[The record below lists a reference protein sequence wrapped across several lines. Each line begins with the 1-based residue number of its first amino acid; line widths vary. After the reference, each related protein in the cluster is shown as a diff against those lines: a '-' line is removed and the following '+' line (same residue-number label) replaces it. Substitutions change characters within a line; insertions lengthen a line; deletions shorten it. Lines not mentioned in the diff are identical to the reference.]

1 MNYLTARRRKR
12 LGGMSAKSIALPLA
26 IVIAALQVALIV
38 LIISANLANAKL
50 SRTINLYSAYE
61 SEASSLV
68 SGASV
73 LNGTATTYV
82 NQPDKTNVG
91 PLMGYVSELNN
102 YSWRRAAAIAERF
115 DGYPVGPEAKRHI
128 HQAEEAAEDMYAI
141 QLHAIALML
150 SATGATD
157 PALSELRLKL
167 PDLAEYGEDGLTGDE
182 KIEKA
187 VGLLN
192 ASAYAERMGTVS
204 TNVTNCV
211 EALRDESGELIVQSI
226 RNIRTMRIAIL
237 GTTVAFS
244 ALLISSFLVIYFK
257 LISPLDKFVR
267 GIAADRPLD
276 EGTGLYEVRRVA
288 NSYNALL
295 RRRESLETVLRF
307 AAETDQLTNLPNRY
321 RFEQYFY
328 ESGRSGYSVAF
339 LIFDV
344 NRLKEV
350 NDKKGHLAGDELIRH
365 AAECICECFGVPG
378 ESNCFRIGG
387 DEFAAIVK
395 RVPRAEID
403 RRLAW
408 FTERQKEMGISVA
421 AGLAYAEEIG
431 DSDFRELFLKA
442 DRNMYSDKMRAHS
455 EMDKSHG

>member
-1 MNYLTARRRKR
+1 MNYLASRRRKR
-12 LGGMSAKSIALPLA
+12 LGGMSAKSLSLPLA
-26 IVIAALQVALIV
+26 IVIALLQIALVVLIV
-38 LIISANLANAKL
+38 FANIGNAKL
-50 SRTINLYSAYE
+50 SRTVNLYSAYE

-82 NQPDKTNVG
+82 NQPDKTNVS
-91 PLMGYVSELNN
+91 PLMGYVSELRNHPE
-102 YSWRRAAAIAERF
+102 RRADAIADRF
-115 DGYPVGPEAKRHI
+115 DGYDVGPEAKRHI
-128 HQAEEAAEDMYAI
+128 HQAEEAARDMYAI

-157 PALSELRLKL
+157 PALAGLEL
-167 PDLAEYGEDGLTGDE
+167 PDLREYGDDGLTGDE
-182 KIEKA
+182 MIAKA
-187 VGLLN
+187 VALLN
-192 ASAYAERMGTVS
+192 ASAYTERMGTVS

-211 EALRDESGELIVQSI
+211 EALRDESGELIDRSI
-226 RNIRTMRIAIL
+226 RTIRTMRIAIIC
-237 GTTVAFS
+237 TTVAFS
-244 ALLISSFLVIYFK
+244 ALLISSFLVIYIK

-276 EGTGLYEVRRVA
+276 EGSGLYEVRRVA

-307 AAETDQLTNLPNRY
+307 AAETDRLTNLPNRS

-328 ESGRSGYSVAF
+328 ESGKSGYSVAF

-350 NDKKGHLAGDELIRH
+350 NDKKGHLAGDELIRR
-365 AAECICECFGVPG
+365 AAECIGECFGVPG

-395 RVPRAEID
+395 RLPRDEIE
-403 RRLAW
+403 RRIAL
-408 FTERQKEMGISVA
+408 FSERQKEMGISVA

-431 DSDFRELFLKA
+431 ETDFRELFLKA
-442 DRNMYSDKMRAHS
+442 DRNMYSDKMRAHG
-455 EMDKSHG
+455 EMDKARA

>member
-1 MNYLTARRRKR
+1 MNYLASRRRKR
-12 LGGMSAKSIALPLA
+12 LGGMSAKSLALPLA
-26 IVIAALQVALIV
+26 IVIALLQIALVVLIV
-38 LIISANLANAKL
+38 FANIGNAKL
-50 SRTINLYSAYE
+50 SRTINSYSAYE

-82 NQPDKTNVG
+82 NQPDKTNVS
-91 PLMGYVSELNN
+91 PLMGYVSELRNHPE
-102 YSWRRAAAIAERF
+102 RRADAIADRF
-115 DGYPVGPEAKRHI
+115 DGYDVGPEAKRHI
-128 HQAEEAAEDMYAI
+128 HQAEEAARDMYAI

-157 PALSELRLKL
+157 PALAGLEL
-167 PDLAEYGEDGLTGDE
+167 PDLREYGDDGLTDDE
-182 KIEKA
+182 MIAKA
-187 VGLLN
+187 VALLN
-192 ASAYAERMGTVS
+192 ASAYSERMGTVS

-211 EALRDESGELIVQSI
+211 EALRDESGELIDRSI
-226 RNIRTMRIAIL
+226 RNVRTMRISIIC
-237 GTTVAFS
+237 TTVAFS
-244 ALLISSFLVIYFK
+244 VLLISSFLVIYIK
-257 LISPLDKFVR
+257 LISPLDRFVR
-267 GIAADRPLD
+267 GIAAERPLD
-276 EGTGLYEVRRVA
+276 EGSGLYEVRRVA

-328 ESGRSGYSVAF
+328 ESGRSGYPVAF

-344 NRLKEV
+344 NRLKEI
-350 NDKKGHLAGDELIRH
+350 NDKKGHLAGDELILH
-365 AAECICECFGVPG
+365 AAECIGECFGIPG

-403 RRLAW
+403 RRIALFA
-408 FTERQKEMGISVA
+408 ERQKEMGISVA

-431 DSDFRELFLKA
+431 ETDFRELFLEA
-442 DRNMYSDKMRAHS
+442 DRNMYSDKMRAHA
-455 EMDKSHG
+455 ELDKDRA

>member
-1 MNYLTARRRKR
+1 MNYVASRRRKR
-12 LGGMSAKSIALPLA
+12 LGGMSAKSLALPLA
-26 IVIAALQVALIV
+26 IVIALLQIALVVLIV
-38 LIISANLANAKL
+38 FANIGNAKL
-50 SRTINLYSAYE
+50 SRTINFYSAYE

-91 PLMGYVSELNN
+91 PLMAFVSELRNHPE
-102 YSWRRAAAIAERF
+102 RRAGAIAENF
-115 DGYPVGPEAKRHI
+115 DGYDVGPEAKRHVR
-128 HQAEEAAEDMYAI
+128 QAQEAAEEMYAI

-150 SATGATD
+150 SAYPSSDPSLSGFELPPLTEEETGWT
-157 PALSELRLKL
+157 
-167 PDLAEYGEDGLTGDE
+167 AE
-182 KIEKA
+182 KKA
-187 VGLLN
+187 EEAETMLN
-192 ASAYAERMGTVS
+192 VASYTERMGTVS

-211 EALRDESGELIVQSI
+211 EALRDESGELIDRSI
-226 RNIRTMRIAIL
+226 RNVRTMRIAIL

-257 LISPLDKFVR
+257 LISPLDRFVR

-276 EGTGLYEVRRVA
+276 EGSGLYEVRRVA

-307 AAETDQLTNLPNRY
+307 AAETDRLTNLPNRS

-350 NDKKGHLAGDELIRH
+350 NDKKGHLAGDELILH
-365 AAECICECFGVPG
+365 TAECIGECFGVTG

-395 RVPRAEID
+395 RLPRDEIE
-403 RRLAW
+403 RRIAL
-408 FTERQKEMGISVA
+408 FSKRQKEMGISVA

-431 DSDFRELFLKA
+431 ETDFRELILEA
-442 DRNMYSDKMRAHS
+442 DRNMYSDKMRAHGK
-455 EMDKSHG
+455 MDKHRV

>member
-1 MNYLTARRRKR
+1 MNYVASRRRKR
-12 LGGMSAKSIALPLA
+12 LGGMSAKSLALPLA
-26 IVIAALQVALIV
+26 IVIALLQIALVVLIV
-38 LIISANLANAKL
+38 FANIGNAKL

-91 PLMGYVSELNN
+91 PLMGYVSELRNHPE
-102 YSWRRAAAIAERF
+102 RRAGAIAENF
-115 DGYPVGPEAKRHI
+115 DGYDVGPEAKRHVR
-128 HQAEEAAEDMYAI
+128 QAQEAAEEMYAI

-150 SATGATD
+150 SAYPSSDPSLSGFELPPLTEEETGWT
-157 PALSELRLKL
+157 
-167 PDLAEYGEDGLTGDE
+167 AE
-182 KIEKA
+182 KKA
-187 VGLLN
+187 EEAETMLN
-192 ASAYAERMGTVS
+192 VASYTERMGTVS

-211 EALRDESGELIVQSI
+211 EALRDESGELIDRSI
-226 RNIRTMRIAIL
+226 RNVRTMRIAIL

-257 LISPLDKFVR
+257 LISPLDRFVR

-276 EGTGLYEVRRVA
+276 EGSGLYEVRRVA

-307 AAETDQLTNLPNRY
+307 AAETDRLTNLPNRS

-350 NDKKGHLAGDELIRH
+350 NDKKGHLAGDELILH
-365 AAECICECFGVPG
+365 AAECIGECFGVTG

-395 RVPRAEID
+395 RIPRDEIE
-403 RRLAW
+403 RRIAL
-408 FTERQKEMGISVA
+408 FSKRQKEMGISVA

-431 DSDFRELFLKA
+431 ETDFRELFLEA
-442 DRNMYSDKMRAHS
+442 DRNMYSDKMRAHGK
-455 EMDKSHG
+455 MDKHRA

>member
-1 MNYLTARRRKR
+1 MNRVTVRRRKR
-12 LGGMSAKSIALPLA
+12 LGGMSARGIALPLA
-26 IVIAALQVALIV
+26 FVIAALQITLVVLIV
-38 LIISANLANAKL
+38 VANVWNAKL
-50 SRTINLYSAYE
+50 SRTINLYRDYE

-91 PLMGYVSELNN
+91 PLMAFVSELRTHPE
-102 YSWRRAAAIAERF
+102 RRPGEIAERF
-115 DGYPVGPEAKRHI
+115 ENNGVGSEAKRHVR
-128 HQAEEAAEDMYAI
+128 QAQEAAEEMYAI

-150 SATGATD
+150 SAYPSSDPSLSGFELPPLTEEETGWT
-157 PALSELRLKL
+157 
-167 PDLAEYGEDGLTGDE
+167 AE
-182 KIEKA
+182 KKA
-187 VGLLN
+187 EEAETMLN
-192 ASAYAERMGTVS
+192 VASYTARMGTVS

-211 EALRDESGELIVQSI
+211 EALRDESGELIGQSMKHI
-226 RNIRTMRIAIL
+226 GAIRIAIL
-237 GTTVAFS
+237 CTTVAFS
-244 ALLISSFLVIYFK
+244 ALLVSSFLVIYLK

-276 EGTGLYEVRRVA
+276 EGAGLYEVRRVA

-328 ESGRSGYSVAF
+328 ESGKSGYSVAF

-350 NDKKGHLAGDELIRH
+350 NDKKGHLAGDELILRT
-365 AAECICECFGVPG
+365 AECIGECFGVPG

-395 RVPRAEID
+395 RISRDEID

-408 FTERQKEMGISVA
+408 FTERQKEAGISVA

-431 DSDFRELFLKA
+431 ETDFRELFLKA
-442 DRNMYSDKMRAHS
+442 DRNMYSDKMRAHG
-455 EMDKSHG
+455 EMDESKDRA

>member
-1 MNYLTARRRKR
+1 MNYVASRRRKR

-26 IVIAALQVALIV
+26 IVIALLQIALVVLIV
-38 LIISANLANAKL
+38 FANIGNAKL
-50 SRTINLYSAYE
+50 SRTVNLYSAYE

-82 NQPDKTNVG
+82 NQPDKANVG
-91 PLMGYVSELNN
+91 PLMGYVSELRNHPE
-102 YSWRRAAAIAERF
+102 RRAGAIAENF
-115 DGYPVGPEAKRHI
+115 DGYDVGTEAKRHI
-128 HQAEEAAEDMYAI
+128 HQAEEAARDMYAI

-157 PALSELRLKL
+157 PALAGLEL
-167 PDLAEYGEDGLTGDE
+167 PDLREYGDDGLTGDE
-182 KIEKA
+182 MTAKA
-187 VGLLN
+187 VALLN
-192 ASAYAERMGTVS
+192 ASAYTERMGTVS

-211 EALRDESGELIVQSI
+211 EALRDESGELIDRSI
-226 RNIRTMRIAIL
+226 RTIRTMRTAIL
-237 GTTVAFS
+237 STTVAFS
-244 ALLISSFLVIYFK
+244 ALLVSSFLVIYFK

-267 GIAADRPLD
+267 GIASDRPLD
-276 EGTGLYEVRRVA
+276 EGAGLYEVRRVA

-328 ESGRSGYSVAF
+328 ESGKSGYSVAF

-365 AAECICECFGVPG
+365 AAECIGECFGVPG

-395 RVPRAEID
+395 RIPRAEIE
-403 RRLAW
+403 RRIAL
-408 FTERQKEMGISVA
+408 FSERQKEMGISVA

-431 DSDFRELFLKA
+431 ESDFRELFLKA

-455 EMDKSHG
+455 EMDKALG

>member
-12 LGGMSAKSIALPLA
+12 LGGMSAKSLALPLA
-26 IVIAALQVALIV
+26 IVIALLQIALVVLIV
-38 LIISANLANAKL
+38 FANIGNAKL

-91 PLMGYVSELNN
+91 PLMGYVSELRNHPE
-102 YSWRRAAAIAERF
+102 RRAGAIAENF
-115 DGYPVGPEAKRHI
+115 DGYDVGPEAKRHVR
-128 HQAEEAAEDMYAI
+128 QAQEAAEEMYAI

-150 SATGATD
+150 SAYPSSDPSLSGFELPPLTEEETGWT
-157 PALSELRLKL
+157 
-167 PDLAEYGEDGLTGDE
+167 AE
-182 KIEKA
+182 KKA
-187 VGLLN
+187 EEAETMLN
-192 ASAYAERMGTVS
+192 VASYTERMGTVS

-211 EALRDESGELIVQSI
+211 EALRDESGELIDRSI
-226 RNIRTMRIAIL
+226 RNVRTMRIAIL

-257 LISPLDKFVR
+257 LISPLDRFVR

-276 EGTGLYEVRRVA
+276 EGSGLYEVRRVA

-307 AAETDQLTNLPNRY
+307 AAETDRLTNLPNRS

-350 NDKKGHLAGDELIRH
+350 NDKKGHLAGDELILH
-365 AAECICECFGVPG
+365 TAECIGECFGVTG

-395 RVPRAEID
+395 RIPRDEIE
-403 RRLAW
+403 RRIAL
-408 FTERQKEMGISVA
+408 FSKRQKEMGISVA

-431 DSDFRELFLKA
+431 ETDFRELFLEA
-442 DRNMYSDKMRAHS
+442 DRNMYSDKMRAHGK
-455 EMDKSHG
+455 MDKHRA

>member
-1 MNYLTARRRKR
+1 MNYLASRRRKR

-26 IVIAALQVALIV
+26 IVIALLQIALVVLIV
-38 LIISANLANAKL
+38 FANIGNAKL
-50 SRTINLYSAYE
+50 SRTVNLYSAYE

-82 NQPDKTNVG
+82 NQPDKTNVV
-91 PLMGYVSELNN
+91 PLMGYASELRNHPE
-102 YSWRRAAAIAERF
+102 RRAGAIAENF
-115 DGYPVGPEAKRHI
+115 DGYDVGTEAKRHI
-128 HQAEEAAEDMYAI
+128 HQAEEAARDMYAI

-157 PALSELRLKL
+157 PALAVLEL
-167 PDLAEYGEDGLTGDE
+167 PDLREYGDDGLTGDE
-182 KIEKA
+182 MTAKA
-187 VGLLN
+187 AALLN
-192 ASAYAERMGTVS
+192 ASAYTERMGTVS

-211 EALRDESGELIVQSI
+211 EALRDESGELIDRSI
-226 RNIRTMRIAIL
+226 RNIRAMRTAIL
-237 GTTVAFS
+237 FTTVAFS
-244 ALLISSFLVIYFK
+244 ALLVSSFLVIYFK

-276 EGTGLYEVRRVA
+276 EGAGLYEVRRVA

-365 AAECICECFGVPG
+365 AAECIGECFGVPG

-395 RVPRAEID
+395 RIPRAEIE
-403 RRLAW
+403 RRIAL
-408 FTERQKEMGISVA
+408 FSERQKEMGISVA

-455 EMDKSHG
+455 EMDKALG

>member
-1 MNYLTARRRKR
+1 MNYVASRRRKR
-12 LGGMSAKSIALPLA
+12 LGGMSAKSLALPLA
-26 IVIAALQVALIV
+26 IVIALLQIALVVLIV
-38 LIISANLANAKL
+38 FANIGNAKL
-50 SRTINLYSAYE
+50 SRTINFYSAYE

-91 PLMGYVSELNN
+91 PLMAFVSELRNHPE
-102 YSWRRAAAIAERF
+102 RRAGAIAENF
-115 DGYPVGPEAKRHI
+115 DGYDVGPEAKRHVR
-128 HQAEEAAEDMYAI
+128 QAQEAAEEMYAI

-150 SATGATD
+150 SAYPSSDPSLSGFELPPLTEEETGWT
-157 PALSELRLKL
+157 
-167 PDLAEYGEDGLTGDE
+167 AE
-182 KIEKA
+182 KKA
-187 VGLLN
+187 EEAETMLN
-192 ASAYAERMGTVS
+192 VASYTERMGTVS

-211 EALRDESGELIVQSI
+211 EALRDESGELIDRSI
-226 RNIRTMRIAIL
+226 RNVRTMRIAIL

-257 LISPLDKFVR
+257 LISPLDRFVR

-276 EGTGLYEVRRVA
+276 EGSGLYEVRRVA

-307 AAETDQLTNLPNRY
+307 AAETDRLTNLPNRS

-350 NDKKGHLAGDELIRH
+350 NDKKGHLAGDELILH
-365 AAECICECFGVPG
+365 TAECIGECFGVTG

-395 RVPRAEID
+395 RLPRDEIE
-403 RRLAW
+403 RRIAL
-408 FTERQKEMGISVA
+408 FSKRQKEMGISVA

-431 DSDFRELFLKA
+431 ETDFRELFLEA
-442 DRNMYSDKMRAHS
+442 DRNMYSDKMRAHGK
-455 EMDKSHG
+455 MDKHRV

>member
-1 MNYLTARRRKR
+1 MNYLASRRRKR

-26 IVIAALQVALIV
+26 IVIALLQIALVVLIV
-38 LIISANLANAKL
+38 FANIGNAKL

-91 PLMGYVSELNN
+91 PLMGYVSELRNHPE
-102 YSWRRAAAIAERF
+102 RRAGAIAENF
-115 DGYPVGPEAKRHI
+115 DGYDVGTEAKRHI
-128 HQAEEAAEDMYAI
+128 HQAEEAARDMYAI
-141 QLHAIALML
+141 QLHSIALML

-157 PALSELRLKL
+157 PALAGLEL
-167 PDLAEYGEDGLTGDE
+167 PDLREYGDDGLTDDE
-182 KIEKA
+182 MIAKA
-187 VGLLN
+187 VALLN
-192 ASAYAERMGTVS
+192 ASAYTERMGTIS

-211 EALRDESGELIVQSI
+211 EALRDESGELIDQSI
-226 RNIRTMRIAIL
+226 RNVRTMRISIIC
-237 GTTVAFS
+237 TTVAFS
-244 ALLISSFLVIYFK
+244 ALLISSFLVIYIK

-276 EGTGLYEVRRVA
+276 EGAGLYEVRRVA

-295 RRRESLETVLRF
+295 HRRESLETVLRF
-307 AAETDQLTNLPNRY
+307 AAETDRLTNLPNRS

-350 NDKKGHLAGDELIRH
+350 NDKKGHLAGDELILH
-365 AAECICECFGVPG
+365 AAECIGECFGVTG

-395 RVPRAEID
+395 RLPRDEID
-403 RRLAW
+403 RRIAL
-408 FTERQKEMGISVA
+408 FSKRQKEMGISVA
-421 AGLAYAEEIG
+421 AGLAYADEIG
-431 DSDFRELFLKA
+431 ETDFRELFLEA
-442 DRNMYSDKMRAHS
+442 DRNMYSDKMRAHG
-455 EMDKSHG
+455 EMDKARA

>member
-1 MNYLTARRRKR
+1 MNHVASRRRKR

-91 PLMGYVSELNN
+91 PLMGYVSELRNHPE
-102 YSWRRAAAIAERF
+102 RRAGAIAENF
-115 DGYPVGPEAKRHI
+115 DGYDVGTEAKRHI
-128 HQAEEAAEDMYAI
+128 HQAEEAARDMYAI

-157 PALSELRLKL
+157 PALAGLEL
-167 PDLAEYGEDGLTGDE
+167 PDLREYGDDGLTGDE
-182 KIEKA
+182 MTANA
-187 VGLLN
+187 VALLN
-192 ASAYAERMGTVS
+192 ASAYTERMGTVS

-211 EALRDESGELIVQSI
+211 EALRDESGELIDRSI
-226 RNIRTMRIAIL
+226 RTIRTMRTAIL

-267 GIAADRPLD
+267 GIASDRPLD
-276 EGTGLYEVRRVA
+276 EGAGLYEVRRVA

-365 AAECICECFGVPG
+365 AAECIGECFGVVG

-403 RRLAW
+403 RRIAL
-408 FTERQKEMGISVA
+408 FSERQKEMGISVA

-431 DSDFRELFLKA
+431 ESDFRELFLKA

>member
-1 MNYLTARRRKR
+1 MNYLASRRRKR
-12 LGGMSAKSIALPLA
+12 LGGMSAKSLSLPLA
-26 IVIAALQVALIV
+26 IVIALLQIALVVLIV
-38 LIISANLANAKL
+38 FANIGNAKL
-50 SRTINLYSAYE
+50 SRTVNLYSAYE

-82 NQPDKTNVG
+82 NQPDKTNVS
-91 PLMGYVSELNN
+91 PLMGYVSELRNHPE
-102 YSWRRAAAIAERF
+102 RRADAIADRF
-115 DGYPVGPEAKRHI
+115 DGYDVGPEAKRHI
-128 HQAEEAAEDMYAI
+128 HQAEEAARDMYAI

-157 PALSELRLKL
+157 PALAGLEL
-167 PDLAEYGEDGLTGDE
+167 PDLREYGDDGLTGDE
-182 KIEKA
+182 MIAKA
-187 VGLLN
+187 VALLN
-192 ASAYAERMGTVS
+192 ASAYTERMGTVS

-211 EALRDESGELIVQSI
+211 EALRDESGELIDRSI
-226 RNIRTMRIAIL
+226 RTIRTMRIAIIC
-237 GTTVAFS
+237 TTVAFS
-244 ALLISSFLVIYFK
+244 ALLISSFLVIYIK

-276 EGTGLYEVRRVA
+276 EGSGLYEVRRVA

-307 AAETDQLTNLPNRY
+307 AAETDRLTNLPNRS

-328 ESGRSGYSVAF
+328 ESGKSGYSVAF

-350 NDKKGHLAGDELIRH
+350 NDKKGHLAGDELIRR
-365 AAECICECFGVPG
+365 AAECIGECFGVPG

-395 RVPRAEID
+395 RIPRDEIE
-403 RRLAW
+403 RRIAL
-408 FTERQKEMGISVA
+408 FSKRQKEMGISVA

-431 DSDFRELFLKA
+431 ETDFRELFLKA
-442 DRNMYSDKMRAHS
+442 DRNMYSDKMRAHG
-455 EMDKSHG
+455 EMDKARA

>member
-1 MNYLTARRRKR
+1 MNYVASRRRKR
-12 LGGMSAKSIALPLA
+12 LGGMSAKSLALPLA
-26 IVIAALQVALIV
+26 IVIALLQIALVVLIV
-38 LIISANLANAKL
+38 FANIGNAKL
-50 SRTINLYSAYE
+50 SRTVNLYSAYE

-82 NQPDKTNVG
+82 NQPDKTNVS
-91 PLMGYVSELNN
+91 PLMGYVSELRNHPE
-102 YSWRRAAAIAERF
+102 RRAGAIAENF
-115 DGYPVGPEAKRHI
+115 DGYDVGPEAKRHVR
-128 HQAEEAAEDMYAI
+128 QAQEAAEEMYAI

-150 SATGATD
+150 SAYPSSDPSLSGFELPPLTEEETGWT
-157 PALSELRLKL
+157 
-167 PDLAEYGEDGLTGDE
+167 AE
-182 KIEKA
+182 KKA
-187 VGLLN
+187 EEAETMLN
-192 ASAYAERMGTVS
+192 VASYTERMGTVS

-211 EALRDESGELIVQSI
+211 EALRDESGELIDRSI
-226 RNIRTMRIAIL
+226 RNVRTMRIAIL

-257 LISPLDKFVR
+257 LISPLDRFVR

-276 EGTGLYEVRRVA
+276 EGSGLYEVRRVA

-307 AAETDQLTNLPNRY
+307 AAETDRLTNLPNRS

-350 NDKKGHLAGDELIRH
+350 NDKKGHLAGDELILH
-365 AAECICECFGVPG
+365 AAECIGECFGVTG

-395 RVPRAEID
+395 RIPRDEIE
-403 RRLAW
+403 RRIAL
-408 FTERQKEMGISVA
+408 FSKRQKEMGISVA

-431 DSDFRELFLKA
+431 ETDFRELFLEA
-442 DRNMYSDKMRAHS
+442 DRNMYSDKMRAHGK
-455 EMDKSHG
+455 MDKHRA

>member
-1 MNYLTARRRKR
+1 MNYVASRRRKR
-12 LGGMSAKSIALPLA
+12 LGGMSAKSLALPLA
-26 IVIAALQVALIV
+26 IVIALLQIALVVLIV
-38 LIISANLANAKL
+38 FANIGNAKL

-82 NQPDKTNVG
+82 NQLDKDNVG
-91 PLMGYVSELNN
+91 PLMGYVSELRNHPE
-102 YSWRRAAAIAERF
+102 RRAGAIAENF
-115 DGYPVGPEAKRHI
+115 DGYDVGTEAKRHI
-128 HQAEEAAEDMYAI
+128 HLAEEAARDMYAI

-157 PALSELRLKL
+157 PALAGLEL
-167 PDLAEYGEDGLTGDE
+167 PDLREYGDDGLTGDE
-182 KIEKA
+182 MTAKA
-187 VGLLN
+187 AALLN
-192 ASAYAERMGTVS
+192 ASAYTERMGTVS

-211 EALRDESGELIVQSI
+211 EALRDESGELIDRSI

-237 GTTVAFS
+237 STTVAFS
-244 ALLISSFLVIYFK
+244 ALFISSFLVIYFK

-276 EGTGLYEVRRVA
+276 EGAGLYEVRRVA

-307 AAETDQLTNLPNRY
+307 AAETDQLTNLPNRF

-328 ESGRSGYSVAF
+328 ESGKSGYSVAF

-365 AAECICECFGVPG
+365 AAECIGECFGVPG

-395 RVPRAEID
+395 RIPRAEIE
-403 RRLAW
+403 RRIAL
-408 FTERQKEMGISVA
+408 FSERQKEMGISVA

-431 DSDFRELFLKA
+431 ESDFRELFLKA
-442 DRNMYSDKMRAHS
+442 DRNMYSDKMRAHG
-455 EMDKSHG
+455 EMDKARA

>member
-1 MNYLTARRRKR
+1 MNYVASRRRKR
-12 LGGMSAKSIALPLA
+12 LGGMSAKSLALPLA
-26 IVIAALQVALIV
+26 IVIALLQIALIV
-38 LIISANLANAKL
+38 LIVFANIGNAKL

-91 PLMGYVSELNN
+91 PLMGYVSELRNHPE
-102 YSWRRAAAIAERF
+102 RRAGAIAENF
-115 DGYPVGPEAKRHI
+115 DGYDVGPEAKRHVR
-128 HQAEEAAEDMYAI
+128 QAQEAAEEMYAI

-150 SATGATD
+150 SAYPSSDPSLSGFELPPLTEEETGWT
-157 PALSELRLKL
+157 
-167 PDLAEYGEDGLTGDE
+167 AE
-182 KIEKA
+182 KKA
-187 VGLLN
+187 EEAETMLN
-192 ASAYAERMGTVS
+192 VASYTERMGTVS

-211 EALRDESGELIVQSI
+211 EALRDESGELIDRSI
-226 RNIRTMRIAIL
+226 RNVRTMRIAIL

-257 LISPLDKFVR
+257 LISPLDRFVR

-276 EGTGLYEVRRVA
+276 EGSGLYEVRRVA

-307 AAETDQLTNLPNRY
+307 AAETDRLTNLPNRS

-350 NDKKGHLAGDELIRH
+350 NDKKGHLAGDELILH
-365 AAECICECFGVPG
+365 AAECIGECFGVPG

-395 RVPRAEID
+395 RIPRDEIE
-403 RRLAW
+403 RRIAL
-408 FTERQKEMGISVA
+408 FSKRQKEMGISVA

-431 DSDFRELFLKA
+431 ETDFRELFLEA
-442 DRNMYSDKMRAHS
+442 DRNMYSDKMRAHGK
-455 EMDKSHG
+455 MDKHRA

>member
-1 MNYLTARRRKR
+1 MNYVASRRRKR
-12 LGGMSAKSIALPLA
+12 LGGMSAKSLALPLA
-26 IVIAALQVALIV
+26 IVIALLQIALVVLIV
-38 LIISANLANAKL
+38 FANIGNAKL
-50 SRTINLYSAYE
+50 SRTVNLYSTYE

-82 NQPDKTNVG
+82 NQPDKTNVS
-91 PLMGYVSELNN
+91 PLMGYVSELRNHPE
-102 YSWRRAAAIAERF
+102 RRAGAIAENF
-115 DGYPVGPEAKRHI
+115 DGYDVGLEAKRHVR
-128 HQAEEAAEDMYAI
+128 QAQEAAEEMYAI

-150 SATGATD
+150 SAYPSSDPSLSGFELPPLTEEETGWT
-157 PALSELRLKL
+157 
-167 PDLAEYGEDGLTGDE
+167 AE
-182 KIEKA
+182 KKA
-187 VGLLN
+187 EEAETMLN
-192 ASAYAERMGTVS
+192 VASYTERMGTVS

-211 EALRDESGELIVQSI
+211 EALRDESGELIDRSI
-226 RNIRTMRIAIL
+226 RNVRTMRIAIL

-257 LISPLDKFVR
+257 LISPLDRFVR

-276 EGTGLYEVRRVA
+276 EGSGLYEVRRVA

-307 AAETDQLTNLPNRY
+307 AAETDRLTNLPNRS

-350 NDKKGHLAGDELIRH
+350 NDKKGHLAGDELILH
-365 AAECICECFGVPG
+365 TAECIGECFGVTG

-395 RVPRAEID
+395 RLPRDEIE
-403 RRLAW
+403 RRIAL
-408 FTERQKEMGISVA
+408 FSKRQKEMGISVA

-431 DSDFRELFLKA
+431 ETDFRELFLEA
-442 DRNMYSDKMRAHS
+442 DRNMYSDKMRAHGK
-455 EMDKSHG
+455 MDKHRA